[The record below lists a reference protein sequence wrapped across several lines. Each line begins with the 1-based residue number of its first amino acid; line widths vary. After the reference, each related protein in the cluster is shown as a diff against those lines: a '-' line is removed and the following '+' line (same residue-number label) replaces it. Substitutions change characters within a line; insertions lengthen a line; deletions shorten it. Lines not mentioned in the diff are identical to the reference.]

1 MLIILQSLL
10 VLLLGNEKKILP
22 CAFEVFSS
30 TLLKAFDGF
39 TSAILDNLD
48 VAVSDGEVAP
58 LYTIVLETPESALN
72 SLELLSH
79 GLVSTEHLNVIGL
92 QMLFLFLFNHKTEVL
107 DLSFSSLRNFLEFDL
122 FILRS

>member
-1 MLIILQSLL
+1 MLESLL
-10 VLLLGNEKKILP
+10 VLLLSNKKKILL
-22 CAFEVFSS
+22 CTFEVFTS
-30 TLLKAFDGF
+30 TFFKAFDGF
-39 TSAILDNLD
+39 SPAFLDYLD

-58 LYTIVLETPESALN
+58 LYTIVLEIPESALDG
-72 SLELLSH
+72 LELLSH

-92 QMLFLFLFNHKTEVL
+92 QMLFLFLLDHKTEVL